1 VTPQLRANAERFAA
15 VGRAH
20 GAAYAF
26 HHHALV
32 KPFLERPAAAIPPD
46 RYAAL
51 SASGPPLADVV
62 AHLGRLLAL
71 RTDREPVERLL
82 ASLD

>member
-1 VTPQLRANAERFAA
+1 VTPGLRDNAQRFLA
-15 VGRAH
+15 VCRAH

-32 KPFLERPAAAIPPD
+32 KPFLERPAAAVPAD

-51 SASGPPLADVV
+51 SASGPPLDEVIAQLD
-62 AHLGRLLAL
+62 RLRAL
-71 RTDREPVERLL
+71 RTATEPLERLREL
-82 ASLD
+82 IA